1 MGILKVG
8 DSIGVIALS
17 NGLNKSQETAINE
30 LSVVFES
37 MGVNLILPPVLY
49 QTDTVFHASAQE
61 RGKMLMDYYQDDKIS
76 VIFDVSG
83 GDLANGVLEYL
94 DYEYIAAHPK
104 PFFGY
109 SDLSVVVNAL
119 YAKTKNLTYLYQVR
133 NLVGICGAVQQ
144 TNFKETLMGNQRSL
158 FEFDHDWIQ
167 GTEMTGI
174 VVGGNIRCLLKL
186 AGTPYMPDFID
197 KILFLEAMSGDVAKM
212 ATYLTQFKQ
221 LGVFKQVKGLILGT
235 FTELEKTNQS
245 PTIVE
250 LVKLIIE
257 DDELSI
263 VKTSQIGHGPDS
275 KCLIIG
281 DTMTFSK

>member
-1 MGILKVG
+1 MGILKIGDHVG
-8 DSIGVIALS
+8 IIALS
-17 NGLNKSQETAINE
+17 NGLDKSGEAAINE
-30 LSVVFES
+30 LSVVLGS
-37 MGVNLILPPVLY
+37 LGINLILPPLLY
-49 QTDTVFHASAQE
+49 KTDTIFHASAQE
-61 RGKMLMDYYQDDKIS
+61 RAKMLMDYYQDDKIS
-76 VIFDVSG
+76 AIFDVSG
-83 GDLANGVLEYL
+83 GDLANGVLDYL

-119 YAKTKNLTYLYQVR
+119 YAKTNTPTYLYQIR
-133 NLVGICGAVQQ
+133 NLVGVCGTVQQ
-144 TNFKETLMGNQRSL
+144 TNFLETLMGNQRSL
-158 FEFDHDWIQ
+158 FEFEYDFVQ
-167 GTEMTGI
+167 GTQMTGI

-186 AGTPYMPDFID
+186 AGTPYMPDFSD

-212 ATYLTQFKQ
+212 ATYLTQLKQ

-235 FTELEKTNQS
+235 FTEMEKNNQS
-245 PTIVE
+245 LTIIE

-257 DDELSI
+257 DHELPM

-281 DTMTFSK
+281 EAMTF